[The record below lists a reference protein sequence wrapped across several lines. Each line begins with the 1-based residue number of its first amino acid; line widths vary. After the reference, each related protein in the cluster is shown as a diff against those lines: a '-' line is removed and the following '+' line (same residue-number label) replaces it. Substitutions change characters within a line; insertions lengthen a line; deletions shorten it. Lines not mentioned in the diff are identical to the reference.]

1 MVEPIWRS
9 AKTKVN
15 ILWSEEFPFQVAQD
29 FSKLSFVK
37 DEHIK
42 KIHQTQEG
50 KCHHEMKTIHNILHS
65 Q

>member
-37 DEHIK
+37 NEPIK
-42 KIHQTQEG
+42 KYTKHKKE
-50 KCHHEMKTIHNILHS
+50 NITMR
-65 Q
+65 